1 MKILLG
7 VSGSISAY
15 KTFDLVREL
24 VKLNHSVKVILTEG
38 ALQFVR
44 PEVYGYLGAEKIYL
58 AKDDF
63 LNSGVLHV
71 ELSRW
76 ADSFLIAPTSANTL
90 SRLSS
95 GAADDLLSSVFLAF
109 EQNKPII
116 ISPAMNTQM
125 LNHPF
130 VQENIQKIEK
140 LKTLNNLLIVD
151 SNAGEL
157 ACGEIGKGKLPEIRS
172 LINLIETFQVN
183 NSVSKKALIST
194 GASITPLDPVRYLTN
209 SSSGVTGFHLAKSL
223 LSKGFEVIVVA
234 GFQSTFLLDDLIKH
248 PNFTLIRAKSVHDFK
263 NHIME
268 HIKNANYYFSSAALS
283 DIEFIDSDQKIKKD
297 QMTNSLEVKSAPDIL
312 KSVIDLKLSQ
322 LKIIGFA
329 AETNLSEEML
339 LKKYQS
345 KPVNILIGTKVHN
358 GFNQKEAIQ
367 GFEND
372 FADYRFFIKNQI
384 VYEGRLQK
392 KDLADK
398 VLGFI

>member
-24 VKLNHSVKVILTEG
+24 IKLNHSVKVILTEG
-38 ALQFVR
+38 ALQFVK
-44 PEVYGYLGAEKIYL
+44 PEVYGYLGVEKVYL

-63 LNSGVLHV
+63 KNSGVLHV

-76 ADSFLIAPTSANTL
+76 ADTFLIAPTSANTL
-90 SRLSS
+90 SRLAS
-95 GAADDLLSSVFLAF
+95 GAADDLLTSVFLAY
-109 EQNKPII
+109 ENSKPII

-130 VQENIQKIEK
+130 VEENIKKIEK
-140 LKTLNNLLIVD
+140 LKTLPHLLFLD

-157 ACGEIGKGKLPEIRS
+157 LCGELGKGKLPEIRS
-172 LINLIETFQVN
+172 LIAILETYTTVKN
-183 NSVSKKALIST
+183 NKKVLIST

-209 SSSGVTGFHLAKSL
+209 SSSGVTGFHLAYSL
-223 LSKGFEVIVVA
+223 LKLGFQVSVVA
-234 GFQSTFLLDDLIKH
+234 GIHSTHLLDDLIKH
-248 PNFTLIRAKSVHDFK
+248 PHFKLIRAKSVHDFK
-263 NHIME
+263 NHIMND
-268 HIKNANYYFSSAALS
+268 IKSVDYYFSSAALS
-283 DIEFIDSDQKIKKD
+283 DIEFHEADEKIKKD
-297 QMTNSLEVKSAPDIL
+297 QIQNHIEVKPAPDIL
-312 KSVIDLKLSQ
+312 KSIVELNLKN

-329 AETNLSEEML
+329 AETNLTKEML

-358 GFNQKEAIQ
+358 GLNQKDVVQ

-372 FADYRFFIKNQI
+372 FADYRFFIKDEI
-384 VYEGRLQK
+384 VFEGRLEK
-392 KDLADK
+392 KNLAEK
-398 VLGFI
+398 ILGFI